1 METLRD
7 KNLHA
12 VTVPWAWLCRDL
24 ERDCAV
30 TLSVTVTIT
39 INITMTFIMSVCANV
54 TVADAVIETVTD
66 TDTVKVILPR
76 QYRDRNTEAMKWFF
90 MVFI

>member
-1 METLRD
+1 METWRD

-12 VTVPWAWLCRDL
+12 VTVTWAW
-24 ERDCAV
+24 RDCAV

-39 INITMTFIMSVCANV
+39 INITMTDIMSVCAKV

-66 TDTVKVILPR
+66 IDTVKVILQR
-76 QYRDRNTEAMKWFF
+76 HYRDRYTEAMN
-90 MVFI
+90 VILT